1 MRRHCTTPPPD
12 TRIPLSPAPHPLSD
26 RATRKVRT
34 VADRHRSTLGE
45 LRHVESCTLSA
56 RAIGTVAGIFAAVV
70 AVMVFNGRVLEVIG
84 FALAMGL
91 VLAVVLRF
99 VASEKLLVLERGL
112 VVGSFGPFMT
122 PYAVPY
128 ADVVAPSVSAIVG
141 TQRPV
146 TLLKADQGASATNR
160 TALWSLRSVTFVG
173 PTAEASR
180 AFTRTGTWQPR
191 PEKQDLWVFSVRGA
205 RRQEILVRE
214 LAAALHR
221 SGQPGAELVLPHAL
235 PARRLRVSAADADH
249 LHLPERLRAT
259 SVQVGARVG

>member
-1 MRRHCTTPPPD
+1 M
-12 TRIPLSPAPHPLSD
+12 
-26 RATRKVRT
+26 
-34 VADRHRSTLGE
+34 DRHRSTLGE

-56 RAIGTVAGIFAAVV
+56 RAIGTVAGVFSLLVAVV
-70 AVMVFNGRVLEVIG
+70 AFNGRVVEVIG

-128 ADVVAPSVSAIVG
+128 ADVVVPSVSAIVG

-173 PTAEASR
+173 PTAEDSR

-235 PARRLRVSAADADH
+235 PARRLRVSVADADH
-249 LHLPERLRAT
+249 LHLPEKLRSA
-259 SVQVGARVG
+259 SVQVRSRVG

>member
-1 MRRHCTTPPPD
+1 M
-12 TRIPLSPAPHPLSD
+12 SD
-26 RATRKVRT
+26 RATRKVRA
-34 VADRHRSTLGE
+34 VAARHQANLGD

-56 RAIGTVAGIFAAVV
+56 RTIGTIAGVFALVV
-70 AVMVFNGRVLEVIG
+70 AVLVFNGRIIEVIG
-84 FALAMGL
+84 FALGMGL
-91 VLAVVLRF
+91 ILAVVLRF

-141 TQRPV
+141 TQRAV
-146 TLLKADQGASATNR
+146 TLLKADQGSSATNR

-173 PTAEASR
+173 PTADVAR

-191 PEKQDLWVFSVRGA
+191 SDRQDLWVFSVRGA
-205 RRQEILVRE
+205 RRQEILVHE

-235 PARRLRVSAADADH
+235 PARRLRVSVADANH
-249 LHLPERLRAT
+249 LGLPAHLRST
-259 SVQVGARVG
+259 SLQVAAPVR

>member
-1 MRRHCTTPPPD
+1 M
-12 TRIPLSPAPHPLSD
+12 
-26 RATRKVRT
+26 
-34 VADRHRSTLGE
+34 
-45 LRHVESCTLSA
+45 
-56 RAIGTVAGIFAAVV
+56 
-70 AVMVFNGRVLEVIG
+70 MVFNGRVVEVIG
-84 FALAMGL
+84 FALSMGL

-128 ADVVAPSVSAIVG
+128 ADVDAPSVAAIVG

-160 TALWSLRSVTFVG
+160 TAVWSLRSVTFVG

-180 AFTRTGTWQPR
+180 AFTRTGTWQPQ

-205 RRQEILVRE
+205 RRQEILVHE

-221 SGQPGAELVLPHAL
+221 SGQPGAEQVMAHAL
-235 PARRLRVSAADADH
+235 PARRLRVSTADADH
-249 LHLPERLRAT
+249 LRLPEKLRST
-259 SVQVGARVG
+259 SVQVGAPVG